1 MQTLPNLHVRSVGKM
16 KTFEF
21 LTYINV
27 EAENYDEAIDVFQ
40 FQLKYGINKDNVYV
54 ADIKDLELA

>member
-1 MQTLPNLHVRSVGKM
+1 M

-27 EAENYDEAIDVFQ
+27 EAENYDEAIDIFQ

>member
-1 MQTLPNLHVRSVGKM
+1 M

-27 EAENYDEAIDVFQ
+27 EAENYDEALDVFQ

>member
-1 MQTLPNLHVRSVGKM
+1 ME
-16 KTFEF
+16 TFEF

-27 EAENYDEAIDVFQ
+27 EAESYDEAIDVFQ

-54 ADIKDLELA
+54 ADINQLTNNNESVEV

>member
-1 MQTLPNLHVRSVGKM
+1 M
-16 KTFEF
+16 KNFEF

-27 EAENYDEAIDVFQ
+27 EAEDYDEAIDVFQ

-54 ADIKDLELA
+54 ADIKELESAE